1 MNPGSIRLR
10 LLIAAAIA
18 VIVALAI
25 AGSGLIFLFE
35 RHVERRVAREL
46 TGYLNQL
53 IAATSVAPND
63 SLTVAG
69 GPYDPRFST
78 PLSGLYWQVDVP
90 GATTA
95 VRSRSLWEST
105 LHLGSSTP
113 ADGAL
118 HTAEVA
124 GPEDRRLFVVD
135 RVIHDASGKVFR
147 VAVAE
152 DHRSV
157 EIATSEFAVELV
169 PSLAILAAVLILAM
183 WLQVTV
189 GLKPLERLRRAVSN
203 VVSGNS
209 ARLETTV
216 PTEVQPLAEEI
227 NRLLDAQAKAL
238 VRARSGA
245 TDLAH
250 GLKTPLQVLS
260 GDIRKLREKGEVQI
274 ADEIDTVAATI
285 RRHVDRELARVRV
298 APAAAR
304 DARTDVAAVAARVIA
319 VVKRTPQG
327 ERLIF
332 TIDASPGT
340 TATIDEADLAEILG
354 NLIENA
360 ARYAKARVRV
370 AAKDCG
376 SATRISV
383 SDDGPGIPDQAH
395 AAALARGVRLDTA
408 GGTGLGLAIVT
419 DVVDAY
425 GGELDIGNAGPGLKV
440 TVTLPHRHNA
450 QALSD
455 RSRVNPTKT

>member
-18 VIVALAI
+18 VFVALAI

-53 IAATSVAPND
+53 IAATSVLDGTLA
-63 SLTVAG
+63 VAG
-69 GPYDPRFST
+69 GPADPRFAT
-78 PLSGLYWQVDVP
+78 PLSGLYWEVDP
-90 GATTA
+90 SDGASRI
-95 VRSRSLWEST
+95 RSRSLWEST
-105 LHLGSSTP
+105 LKLGNAAP

-118 HTAEVA
+118 HTTEVP
-124 GPEDRRLFVVD
+124 GPEDRRLFVVE
-135 RVIHDASGKVFR
+135 RLIRDASGKTFR

-157 EIATSEFAVELV
+157 EIATNEFAVELV

-183 WLQVTV
+183 WLQVSV
-189 GLKPLERLRRAVSN
+189 GLKPLERLRLAVSK
-203 VVSGNS
+203 VVSGS
-209 ARLETTV
+209 TARLEATV
-216 PTEVQPLAEEI
+216 PTEVQPLADEI
-227 NRLLDAQAKAL
+227 NRLLDAQTKAL
-238 VRARSGA
+238 TRARSGA

-274 ADEIDTVAATI
+274 ADEIDTVAASI

-298 APAAAR
+298 APAAAAQS
-304 DARTDVAAVAARVIA
+304 ARSDVAAVAARVIA

-327 ERLIF
+327 ERLTF
-332 TIDASPGT
+332 AIDAPPGLA
-340 TATIDEADLAEILG
+340 ATIDEADLAEILG

-360 ARYAKARVRV
+360 ARYASAGVRV
-370 AAKDCG
+370 GARDCG
-376 SATRISV
+376 SATEIV
-383 SDDGPGIPDQAH
+383 VTDDGPGIPDQAH

-425 GGELDIGNAGPGLKV
+425 GGQLNIGNAGPGLRV
-440 TVTLPHRHNA
+440 TVTLPHGRNA
-450 QALSD
+450 
-455 RSRVNPTKT
+455 

>member
-25 AGSGLIFLFE
+25 AGTGLIFLFE

-53 IAATSVAPND
+53 IAATTITPDGVLSVVD
-63 SLTVAG
+63 
-69 GPYDPRFST
+69 GPADPRFST
-78 PLSGLYWQVDVP
+78 PFSGLYWQVDTP
-90 GATTA
+90 GGTTS
-95 VRSRSLWEST
+95 VRSRSLWELT
-105 LHLGSSTP
+105 LRLDGAAP

-118 HTAEVA
+118 HTTEVS

-135 RVIHDASGKVFR
+135 RLIHDTSGKVFR

-157 EIATSEFAVELV
+157 EIATNEFAVELL
-169 PSLAILAAVLILAM
+169 PSLALLAAVLILAM

-189 GLKPLERLRRAVSN
+189 GLKPLERLRRAVSA
-203 VVSGNS
+203 VVTGNS
-209 ARLETTV
+209 ARLEATV
-216 PTEVQPLAEEI
+216 PTEVQPLADEI

-238 VRARSGA
+238 ARARSSA

-260 GDIRKLREKGEVQI
+260 GDIRKLREKGEGQI

-285 RRHVDRELARVRV
+285 RRHVDRELARARV
-298 APAAAR
+298 APAAAVQT
-304 DARTDVAAVAARVIA
+304 ARSDVATVAARVIA

-327 ERLIF
+327 ERLTF
-332 TIDASPGT
+332 VIDAGPGT
-340 TATIDEADLAEILG
+340 TAAIDEADLAEILG

-360 ARYAKARVRV
+360 ARYAKAQVRV
-370 AAKDCG
+370 GAKDG
-376 SATRISV
+376 DTATLISV
-383 SDDGPGIPDQAH
+383 TDDGPGIPDQAH
-395 AAALARGVRLDTA
+395 AAAIARGVKLDTS
-408 GGTGLGLAIVT
+408 GGTGLGLAIVS

-425 GGELDIGNAGPGLKV
+425 GGHLDIGNAEPGLRV
-440 TVTLPHRHNA
+440 TVTLPHRRGIEA
-450 QALSD
+450 
-455 RSRVNPTKT
+455 

>member
-25 AGSGLIFLFE
+25 AGTGLIYLFE

-53 IAATSVAPND
+53 IAATTVAPD
-63 SLTVAG
+63 GTLTVSG
-69 GPYDPRFST
+69 GPYDPRFAT
-78 PLSGLYWQVDVP
+78 PLSGLYWEVDTP
-90 GATTA
+90 GTATS

-105 LHLGSSTP
+105 LRLGGTTS
-113 ADGAL
+113 ADGIL
-118 HTAEVA
+118 HTTEVA
-124 GPEDRRLFVVD
+124 GPEDRLLFVVD
-135 RVIHDASGKVFR
+135 RMIRDGAGKTFR

-157 EIATSEFAVELV
+157 EIATSEFAAELV

-189 GLKPLERLRRAVSN
+189 GLKPLERLRRGVSAV
-203 VVSGNS
+203 VTGNS
-209 ARLETTV
+209 ARLEATV
-216 PTEVQPLAEEI
+216 PTEVQPLADEI

-238 VRARSGA
+238 AKARSGA

-260 GDIRKLREKGEVQI
+260 GDIRKLREMGEGQI
-274 ADEIDTVAATI
+274 ADEIDTVAASI

-298 APAAAR
+298 APAAVAR
-304 DARTDVAAVAARVIA
+304 DARTDIATVAARVIA

-327 ERLIF
+327 ERLTF
-332 TIDASPGT
+332 AVDAGPNT
-340 TATIDEADLAEILG
+340 TAAIDEADLAEILG

-360 ARYAKARVRV
+360 ARYARARVRV
-370 AAKDCG
+370 AAEECNG
-376 SATRISV
+376 ATAISV
-383 SDDGPGIPDQAH
+383 TDDGPGIPDQAH
-395 AAALARGVRLDTA
+395 AAALARGVRLDTT
-408 GGTGLGLAIVT
+408 GGTGLGLAIVA

-425 GGELDIGNAGPGLKV
+425 GGHLDIGNAAPGLSV
-440 TVTLPHRHNA
+440 TVTLPHRHGG
-450 QALSD
+450 
-455 RSRVNPTKT
+455 

>member
-10 LLIAAAIA
+10 LLLAAAIA

-25 AGSGLIFLFE
+25 AGTGLIFLFE

-53 IAATSVAPND
+53 IAATTITPDGVLSVVD
-63 SLTVAG
+63 
-69 GPYDPRFST
+69 GPADPRFST
-78 PLSGLYWQVDVP
+78 PFSGLYWQVDTP
-90 GATTA
+90 GGTTS
-95 VRSRSLWEST
+95 VRSRSLWELT
-105 LHLGSSTP
+105 LRLGGAP

-118 HTAEVA
+118 HTTEVA

-135 RVIHDASGKVFR
+135 RLIHDTTGKVFR

-157 EIATSEFAVELV
+157 EIATNEFAVELL

-189 GLKPLERLRRAVSN
+189 GLKPLERLRRAVSA
-203 VVSGNS
+203 VVTGNS
-209 ARLETTV
+209 ARLEATV
-216 PTEVQPLAEEI
+216 PTEVQPLADEI

-238 VRARSGA
+238 ARARSSA

-260 GDIRKLREKGEVQI
+260 GDIRKLREKGEGQI

-285 RRHVDRELARVRV
+285 RRHVDRELARARV
-298 APAAAR
+298 APTAAVQT
-304 DARTDVAAVAARVIA
+304 ARTDVAAVAARVIA

-327 ERLIF
+327 ERLTF
-332 TIDASPGT
+332 TIDAAPG
-340 TATIDEADLAEILG
+340 ASAAIDEADLAEILG

-360 ARYAKARVRV
+360 ARYAKAQVRV
-370 AAKDCG
+370 GAEDGDTAA
-376 SATRISV
+376 RISV
-383 SDDGPGIPDQAH
+383 TDDGPGIPDQAH
-395 AAALARGVRLDTA
+395 AAALARGVRLDTS

-425 GGELDIGNAGPGLKV
+425 GGRLDIGNAEPGLRV
-440 TVTLPHRHNA
+440 TVTLPHRRGIEA
-450 QALSD
+450 
-455 RSRVNPTKT
+455 

>member
-25 AGSGLIFLFE
+25 AGTGLIYLFE

-53 IAATSVAPND
+53 IAATSVAPDGALSVN
-63 SLTVAG
+63 G
-69 GPYDPRFST
+69 GPADPRFST
-78 PLSGLYWQVDVP
+78 PLSGLYWEVDAP
-90 GATTA
+90 GSTA
-95 VRSRSLWEST
+95 SIRSRSLWESA
-105 LHLGSSTP
+105 LKLGSTVP

-118 HTAEVA
+118 HTTEVF

-135 RVIHDASGKVFR
+135 RVIHDVSGKVFR

-169 PSLAILAAVLILAM
+169 PSLALLAAVLILAM
-183 WLQVTV
+183 WLQVSV
-189 GLKPLERLRRAVSN
+189 GLMPLERLRRAVSN
-203 VVSGNS
+203 VVTGNS
-209 ARLETTV
+209 ARLEATV
-216 PTEVQPLAEEI
+216 PTEVQPLADEI

-238 VRARSGA
+238 AKARSGA

-260 GDIRKLREKGEVQI
+260 GDIRKLREKGEGAI
-274 ADEIDTVAATI
+274 ADEIDTVAASI

-298 APAAAR
+298 APAAAVQSTR
-304 DARTDVAAVAARVIA
+304 SDVAAVAQRVIA

-327 ERLIF
+327 ELLTFAIE
-332 TIDASPGT
+332 APNGT
-340 TATIDEADLAEILG
+340 AATIDEADLAEILG

-360 ARYAKARVRV
+360 ARYAKAKVRV
-370 AAKDCG
+370 GAQDCG
-376 SATRISV
+376 NATRITV

-395 AAALARGVRLDTA
+395 AAALARGVRLDTS

-425 GGELDIGNAGPGLKV
+425 GGTLDIGNAGPGLSV
-440 TVTLPHRHNA
+440 TVTLPHRHG
-450 QALSD
+450 
-455 RSRVNPTKT
+455 V

>member
-25 AGSGLIFLFE
+25 AGTGLIFLFE

-46 TGYLNQL
+46 TDHLNQL
-53 IAATSVAPND
+53 IAATSVASD
-63 SLTVAG
+63 GTLTVSD
-69 GPYDPRFST
+69 GPSDPRFAT
-78 PLSGLYWQVDVP
+78 PLSGLYWEVDTP
-90 GATTA
+90 GGTSS

-105 LHLGSSTP
+105 LHLGATLP
-113 ADGAL
+113 NDGSL
-118 HTAEVA
+118 HTAEIM
-124 GPEDRRLFVVD
+124 GPDGHRLFVVD
-135 RVIHDASGKVFR
+135 RVIHDASGKAFR

-152 DHRSV
+152 DYRSV
-157 EIATSEFAVELV
+157 QIATKEFAVELV

-189 GLKPLERLRRAVSN
+189 GLKPLERLRLAVSN
-203 VVSGNS
+203 VVTGNS
-209 ARLETTV
+209 ARLEATV
-216 PTEVQPLAEEI
+216 PIEVQPLADEI

-238 VRARSGA
+238 ARARSGA

-274 ADEIDTVAATI
+274 ADEIDTVAASI

-298 APAAAR
+298 APAAAAQT
-304 DARTDVAAVAARVIA
+304 ARTDVAAVAARVIA

-327 ERLIF
+327 ERLTF
-332 TIDASPGT
+332 GIDAGPG
-340 TATIDEADLAEILG
+340 AAAAIDEADLAEILG

-360 ARYAKARVRV
+360 ARYARKQVRV
-370 AAKDCG
+370 GAEDRG
-376 SATRISV
+376 TATLISV
-383 SDDGPGIPDQAH
+383 TDDGPGIPDQAH
-395 AAALARGVRLDTA
+395 AAALARGVRLDTS
-408 GGTGLGLAIVT
+408 GGTGLGLAIVS

-425 GGELDIGNAGPGLKV
+425 GGHLDIGNAGPGLRV
-440 TVTLPHRHNA
+440 TVTLPHHRG
-450 QALSD
+450 
-455 RSRVNPTKT
+455 